1 MMNLGLPAEDA
12 VAQFTILVAI
22 GFAMQ
27 LTLERTRVPV
37 LVGLLIAG
45 MLIGPG
51 GLGVLPRGDVVELFG
66 SLGLLYIMF
75 AAGLEIDLH
84 VVAHHKR
91 EAAGFGLAAFAFSF
105 VPVFAVAQW
114 IGLDL
119 TGSVLLGAALS
130 SHTLL
135 SYPLIRKLGLLDRK
149 PIVAIIGGTL
159 VTDSLALLLLVIFL
173 GQDADGGT
181 LAWAGPLL
189 LLGLIAGL
197 ALLFLA
203 RLAGRIFEARIT
215 RPEKALFVVAALMVL
230 ASLTEAVGTES
241 ILGAFLAG
249 VCLNRPVKRRED
261 LKEHVEFVGRMLF
274 IPFFFI
280 ETGMRLDLEI
290 FVSDWSV
297 WAASSLLLAS
307 ILLGKST
314 AAFLIG
320 RLFGYS
326 QLERVAMVGLSIP
339 QAAATLAITI
349 TALEAGLFDD
359 FLLDAVVVLIFLTCL
374 VGPVLTR
381 YAGIRLSER
390 ERPEEERGEQT
401 F

>member
-1 MMNLGLPAEDA
+1 MSFALPLEDA
-12 VAQFTILVAI
+12 VLQFTILVSV

-27 LTLERTRVPV
+27 LALERTRVPV
-37 LVGLLIAG
+37 LIGLLIAG

-51 GLGVLPRGDVVELFG
+51 GLVVLDHGDVVELFG

-75 AAGLEIDLH
+75 AAGLEIDLD

-91 EAAGFGLAAFAFSF
+91 EAAGFGLSAFAFSF

-114 IGLDL
+114 FGLDL

-135 SYPLIRKLGLLDRK
+135 SYPLIRKLGLLSRK
-149 PIVAIIGGTL
+149 PIVATIGGTL
-159 VTDSLALLLLVIFL
+159 LTDSLALLLLALFL
-173 GQDADGGT
+173 QQEGFAGDVLG
-181 LAWAGPLL
+181 WAGPLL
-189 LLGLIAGL
+189 LLAIIASL

-203 RLAGRIFEARIT
+203 RLAEHVFEMRIT
-215 RPEKALFVVAALMVL
+215 VPEKALFIVAAALVL

-241 ILGAFLAG
+241 ILGAFIAG
-249 VCLNRPVKRRED
+249 VCLNRPVQRREE

-290 FVSDWSV
+290 FVGGWSV
-297 WAASSLLLAS
+297 WAVSGLLLVCV
-307 ILLGKST
+307 LFGKSA

-320 RLFGYS
+320 RLFRYS
-326 QLERVAMVGLSIP
+326 TAERAVMIGLSIP
-339 QAAATLAITI
+339 QAAATLAITV
-349 TALEAGLFDD
+349 TAREAGLFDD

-381 YAGIRLSER
+381 YAGTRLEPR
-390 ERPEEERGEQT
+390 GPDEEARGEQSL
-401 F
+401 